1 MSQNEISIEEALNL
15 PNTIFIDVRS
25 EDEFSE
31 ACIPGSINMPI
42 LKNEER
48 IIVGKAYRNTS
59 VEEAKSLGLQYAS
72 YKLHDYYNKVLEL
85 RDIYDNIVIYCWRG
99 GMRSRS
105 VCSVLNTMSMENVH
119 QLTGGYKS
127 YRKFVLDFLETNVE
141 KYKFIV
147 LHGLTGVGKTIII
160 DKLEDMGI
168 PIINLEELAKNSGS
182 VFGGILFEGH
192 PPSQKQFESIL
203 FNSLYYNK
211 NKYVVVE
218 SESKRIGSI
227 NIPDSVIKA
236 MEDGYHLLIDTSLKN
251 RVQNIYNDYVKKDLE
266 INDKLI
272 KAISHLNKR
281 LGNKNVE
288 MLIHK
293 IENDDYA
300 FAIEFLIENYY
311 DPLYKYS
318 INKFNKF
325 DLSINYDN
333 IDNAVLLVKEF
344 IADHFKSRINQEKT
358 I

>member
-1 MSQNEISIEEALNL
+1 MNQNLISIDEALNL

-25 EDEFSE
+25 EDEFNE
-31 ACIPGSINMPI
+31 ACIPGSINIPI

-59 VEEAKSLGLQYAS
+59 IDEAKSLGLQYAS
-72 YKLHDYYNKVLEL
+72 YKLQDYYNKVVEL
-85 RDIYDNIVIYCWRG
+85 RAIYDNIIIYCWRG

-105 VCSVLNTMSMENVH
+105 VCNVLNTMGMKNVY
-119 QLTGGYKS
+119 QLTGGYKA
-127 YRKFVLDFLETNVE
+127 YRKFVFDFLEE
-141 KYKFIV
+141 AGKYKFIV

-160 DKLEDMGI
+160 DKLEENNI
-168 PIINLEELAKNSGS
+168 QIINLEKLAKNSGS

-192 PPSQKQFESIL
+192 PPSQKQFESLL
-203 FNSLYYNK
+203 FNRLYYNR

-227 NIPDSVIKA
+227 NIPDTVIKA
-236 MEDGYHLLIDTSLKN
+236 MEKGYHLLIDTNLNN

-272 KAISHLNKR
+272 KCINHLNKK

-288 MLIHK
+288 MLTEK
-293 IENDDYA
+293 INNNDYS
-300 FAIEFLIENYY
+300 FTIEFLIEHYY

-318 INKFNKF
+318 ISKVDKF

-333 IDNAVLLVKEF
+333 IDNAVLSIKKF
-344 IADHFKSRINQEKT
+344 ISDHFDQSLL
-358 I
+358 